1 MIYIGFLRLDF
12 RAKRAHNIHML
23 TKQRKRR
30 SDRNQAI
37 YCIQNMKTGE
47 QYIGLTVVSYGG
59 NAQRTIRR
67 RFLKHIQRAKTEN
80 KDWGLSRS
88 IRKYGAESF
97 QIALVEVVRGKKA
110 AHARETELIKQYQ
123 PRLNTF
129 GIK

>member
-1 MIYIGFLRLDF
+1 
-12 RAKRAHNIHML
+12 ML

-47 QYIGLTVVSYGG
+47 QYIGLTAVIYNG
-59 NAQRTIRR
+59 NTKRTLHR
-67 RFLKHIQRAKTEN
+67 RFLKHVQRAKTEN

-129 GIK
+129 GVNQK